1 MGTVMFRS
9 VKHTRISDEIVSQIK
24 HLISEGKLRPGDRL
38 PPERELIK
46 QFGVSRPSLREAL
59 NSLVATGFLEVKQ
72 AKRTYIKSVTSG
84 AMQDSLSLLI
94 KADAQKIF
102 DLLEVRKA
110 MEAWGAF
117 HAARRASEEDLQR
130 LEKIVQDMRI
140 ALEEGRPWEKQD
152 TDFHLAMAQATHN
165 TIQIH
170 MMSTIYDLLMDYMSA
185 IFAGIFTDQD
195 KVKKLFQQHYQ
206 IFNAIKNRSP
216 EKARERM
223 LKHLDYV
230 ESELKMSAGQ
240 KGPGEEADER

>member
-1 MGTVMFRS
+1 MFIS

-24 HLISEGKLRPGDRL
+24 YLISEGKLRPGDRL

-59 NSLVATGFLEVKQ
+59 NSLVAMGFLEVKQ
-72 AKRTYIKSVTSG
+72 AKRTYVKSVTSG
-84 AMQDSLSLLI
+84 MMQDTLSLLI
-94 KADAQKIF
+94 RADAQKIF

-117 HAARRASEEDLQR
+117 LAAQRASEEDLRR
-130 LEKIVQDMRI
+130 LEIIVENMR
-140 ALEEGRPWEKQD
+140 AAAEEGRSWEKQD

-170 MMSTIYDLLMDYMSA
+170 MMSTVYDLLMSYMSA
-185 IFAGIFTDQD
+185 IFTEIFTDRD
-195 KVKKLFQQHYQ
+195 KARRLFQQHLQ
-206 IFNAIKNRSP
+206 IFNAIKSRSP
-216 EKARERM
+216 EKARERI

-230 ESELKMSAGQ
+230 ESELKISASQ
-240 KGPGEEADER
+240 KGSGKEINK